1 MKIYKPAPSFI
12 IRVQIIR
19 QGEDTQYINLCDTT
33 QKEVVEH
40 ITKVIE
46 DQKLSVFAKGN
57 RTRIDIRECLG
68 GKNGKSK
75 SISFKGLSTQKTL
88 DIITKS
94 IKTKDNEQHNRK

>member
-68 GKNGKSK
+68 VKMGNPKAYHSK
-75 SISFKGLSTQKTL
+75 
-88 DIITKS
+88 D
-94 IKTKDNEQHNRK
+94 